1 MASNKQNFQIYMGA
15 YIYTNGTFKPF
26 VVSGTPYPILFDVW
40 NINFEERT
48 DFLGSPNTQT
58 LAGYERGNP
67 MGYRTFCTID
77 LNNSLP
83 SKSSG
88 ILTLLNLFT
97 SQYNRSF
104 FTTTIDSVS
113 GTDVTPPVVTIVG
126 GVATTDYYTGL
137 IVRNTS
143 RGDQTRT
150 IISYTSGGVATL
162 DSPFSGWANDD
173 NIVVE
178 VPPSIPTV
186 MGVTADSTNSN
197 YMFFNLDSSIFGI
210 NRQLTVGNQVIS
222 IDLRGLFRKTFM
234 ADNMRIG

>member
-1 MASNKQNFQIYMGA
+1 MASNKQDFQIYMGA

-77 LNNSLP
+77 LNNNFP
-83 SKSSG
+83 SRSSG

-97 SQYNRSF
+97 SQFKRPFLS
-104 FTTTIDSVS
+104 TTITSVS
-113 GTDVTPPVVTIVG
+113 SPDVTIVG

-137 IVRNTS
+137 IVRNTDVS
-143 RGDQTRT
+143 NQTRT
-150 IISYTSGGVATL
+150 ITGYTSGGVATL
-162 DSPFSGWANDD
+162 DSSFSGWADDD
-173 NIVVE
+173 NVVIE
-178 VPPSIPTV
+178 VPASIPTI

-210 NRQLTVGNQVIS
+210 HRQLTVGNQIIS
-222 IDLRGLFRKTFM
+222 IDLRGLFRKTII

>member
-1 MASNKQNFQIYMGA
+1 MASNKQDFQINMGA
-15 YIYTNGTFKPF
+15 YIYTNDEFKPF
-26 VVSGTPYPILFDVW
+26 ASYPALFDVW

-58 LAGYERGNP
+58 LAGFERGNP

-77 LNNSLP
+77 LNNNFP

-88 ILTLLNLFT
+88 ILTLLNLFA
-97 SQYNRSF
+97 SQFKRPFLS
-104 FTTTIDSVS
+104 TTITAVS
-113 GTDVTPPVVTIVG
+113 SPNVTIVG

-143 RGDQTRT
+143 VSNQTRT
-150 IISYTSGGVATL
+150 IIGYTSGGVATL
-162 DSPFSGWANDD
+162 DSPFSGFANG
-173 NIVVE
+173 NNVIIE
-178 VPPSIPTV
+178 VPASIPTI

-197 YMFFNLDSSIFGI
+197 TMFFNLDSSIFGI
-210 NRQLTVGNQVIS
+210 HRQLTVGNQIIS